1 MPQVPAS
8 AVQAEP
14 LSVTPAVVVELAR
27 VKESR
32 CWSSRTANAPIRP
45 APVASAYSPA
55 LVAVWNA
62 PSVAVATT
70 RSLRDTAIDVPAVVT
85 ANTSDAAQQA
95 LDAVATVVVT
105 PPTRLASTSWFADGF
120 AYSTHMLSA
129 SWTRKATP
137 TLSCATG
144 RVNRTVPSDPA
155 GSTATLRPEAA
166 ETR

>member
-1 MPQVPAS
+1 MPAS
-8 AVQAEP
+8 GVQAAP
-14 LSVTPAVVVELAR
+14 LSAVPAVVAAFAR

-32 CWSSRTANAPIRP
+32 CWPSTTANAPTRP
-45 APVASAYSPA
+45 APVASAYTPA

-62 PSVAVATT
+62 PSVAAATT
-70 RSLRDTAIDVPAVVT
+70 RSFRDTAIDVPAVVT

-95 LDAVATVVVT
+95 PDAVATVVVT
-105 PPTRLASTSWFADGF
+105 PPTRFASTSWFADGF
-120 AYSTHMLSA
+120 AYSTHRLSA

-155 GSTATLRPEAA
+155 GSTATLRPDPAD
-166 ETR
+166 TR